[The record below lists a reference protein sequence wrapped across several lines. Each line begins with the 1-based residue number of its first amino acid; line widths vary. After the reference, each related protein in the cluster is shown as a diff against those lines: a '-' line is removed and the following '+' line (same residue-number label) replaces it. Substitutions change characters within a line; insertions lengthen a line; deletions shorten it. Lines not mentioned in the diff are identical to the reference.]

1 MEFHFNMAH
10 VSVIGHRRLD
20 LANPEHLPVAPAHE
34 SLAEDAFVTNWQK
47 PRQCQVRSLLYCVTK
62 SCIKYN
68 YEHVHVPGYV
78 YDRVCTCMRRC
89 SQERLRYRLHKLL
102 EFFDPTPRS
111 HKLQTSS
118 SVSRSR
124 DVTFLGISTL

>member
-34 SLAEDAFVTNWQK
+34 SLADDAFVTNWQK
-47 PRQCQVRSLLYCVTK
+47 PRQCQVRSRLCCDVACMKFIRT
-62 SCIKYN
+62 CTCT
-68 YEHVHVPGYV
+68 
-78 YDRVCTCMRRC
+78 CTCMRRRL
-89 SQERLRYRLHKLL
+89 QERLRYRLHKLL